1 MRKRKDNAE
10 TPRTQ
15 RLAES
20 WAVKTIGCKSSGAMA
35 VVAVEIADFQIAGI
49 VLKDAGL
56 EPECGNFG
64 GSVGAGSIAE

>member
-56 EPECGNFG
+56 KSQSRDFG
-64 GSVGAGSIAE
+64 GSEGARSVS